1 MGYYGLKSWKRQKM
15 ANNIEIEQEKERLT
29 NILSTQYSQ
38 SLIAI
43 DEYERLLDFVNK
55 TETNKEIEYLKK
67 IIDVNETYTLKNN
80 NVVQTINNLPVTVKK
95 SFFWKFNIFK
105 KDESNKKIVNYN
117 GIYELKLYV
126 SDFIEN
132 KLSIKI
138 TLYNGE
144 IHIYIPKNTLIVNNI
159 KRFNGNIRFNEQTE
173 INSNDFS
180 NELTLKGTMYN
191 GNIFLIYNK

>member
-1 MGYYGLKSWKRQKM
+1 M

-80 NVVQTINNLPVTVKK
+80 NAVQTINNLPVTVKK
-95 SFFWKFNIFK
+95 SFFCKFNIFK
-105 KDESNKKIVNYN
+105 KDESDKKIVNYN
-117 GIYELKLYV
+117 GIYELKLYG

-144 IHIYIPKNTLIVNNI
+144 IHIYIPKNTLIENNI